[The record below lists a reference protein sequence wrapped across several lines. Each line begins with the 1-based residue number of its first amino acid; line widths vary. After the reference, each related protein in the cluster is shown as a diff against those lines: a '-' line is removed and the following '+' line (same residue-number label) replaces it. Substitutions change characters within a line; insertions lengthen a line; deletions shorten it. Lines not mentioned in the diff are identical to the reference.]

1 MSTEDG
7 QHPTRGGAATSPR
20 ARPDLRWPRLGHDA
34 FHGFAGRLVEA
45 IDPYTEADPVATLAH
60 TLAAVGNLIGPGP
73 HARVQHDRHPCR
85 LNVALV
91 GRTGKGRK
99 GTAWSTPR
107 YLLAQVDP
115 AWAARRVTTGL
126 SSGEGLVYHVR
137 DARRESL
144 AVRERGRV
152 IGHEDVEV
160 DAGEPDKRLLVIEP
174 ELAVVLRVIAREAN
188 ILSGLIRQAWDAG
201 DLGTLTKHS
210 PLRATGA
217 HVSLIGHITE
227 EEVRRYLT
235 ETERANGFAN
245 RFLWLLVRRSKALP
259 EGAPVPDAVL
269 APLADELNQ
278 VVASSKTVGELARD
292 EDARALWGE
301 IYPTLSEGEPG
312 MVGAI
317 LNRAEAQV
325 LRLSTLYAVLDC
337 TSSIG
342 VAHLRAALALW
353 DYAEQS
359 ARRIFGRRLGVP
371 LADIVLEALRARGPL
386 TTTAISGLFGRHR
399 SAEELHQALDVL
411 CDLGLIARRVE
422 ATGGRSATLWAA
434 CDGRE
439 TDETSE

>member
-1 MSTEDG
+1 MTVEDSE
-7 QHPTRGGAATSPR
+7 QQPTL
-20 ARPDLRWPRLGHDA
+20 ARIDPRWPRLAPEA
-34 FHGFAGRLVEA
+34 FHGLAGRLVET

-60 TLAAVGNLIGPGP
+60 MLAAVGNLIGPGP

-107 YLLAQVDP
+107 HLLAQVDP

-144 AVRERGRV
+144 PVRERGRV
-152 IGHEDVEV
+152 VGHEYVEV

-259 EGAPVPDAVL
+259 EGAPVPDTVL
-269 APLADELNQ
+269 VPLFDALRE
-278 VVASSKTVGELARD
+278 VVVFAGTVGELRRD
-292 EDARALWGE
+292 AEASVLWRE
-301 IYPTLSEGEPG
+301 VYPVLSEGEPG

-325 LRLSTLYAVLDC
+325 LRLSTLYAVLDG
-337 TSSIG
+337 SAEIR

-353 DYAEQS
+353 DYAERS

-371 LADIVLEALRARGPL
+371 LADVLLEALRARGPL
-386 TTTAISGLFGRHR
+386 TSTAISGLFGRHR
-399 SAEELHQALDVL
+399 SAEELHQALDL
-411 CDLGLIARRVE
+411 LRDLGLVASRVE

-434 CDGRE
+434 CVGRE